1 MHEKIAL
8 GCSFT
13 KLYLFPIMF
22 RESYGLKEAG
32 LLTYSYPKDKS
43 KLMMSKVFHRC
54 CYITVDPETPAP

>member
-1 MHEKIAL
+1 ML
-8 GCSFT
+8 
-13 KLYLFPIMF
+13 

-43 KLMMSKVFHRC
+43 KLMMSKVFHWC

>member
-1 MHEKIAL
+1 
-8 GCSFT
+8 
-13 KLYLFPIMF
+13 MF

>member
-1 MHEKIAL
+1 MKNRVGMSIFN
-8 GCSFT
+8 SFS
-13 KLYLFPIMF
+13 LSIML

-43 KLMMSKVFHRC
+43 KLMMSKVFDQC